1 MKLKYSIFTLMT
13 TFLLALTVQAQSVFN
28 EVSYSPKQT
37 TFKLNAPKKPIL
49 RIYDTGRGGNAIKKI
64 KMKQTATNVWETT
77 INGDLKGKF
86 YTFDIGRGETPGVFA
101 KAFGIN

>member
-37 TFKLNAPKKPIL
+37 TFKLNAPKNL
-49 RIYDTGRGGNAIKKI
+49 YC
-64 KMKQTATNVWETT
+64 VYTT
-77 INGDLKGKF
+77 Q
-86 YTFDIGRGETPGVFA
+86 EGVA
-101 KAFGIN
+101 MQ

>member
-37 TFKLNAPKKPIL
+37 TFKLNAPQKPIL

-86 YTFDIGRGETPGVFA
+86 
-101 KAFGIN
+101 